1 MVTLVNRAKMATST
15 TGTGTITLGSA
26 VTGFQTFA
34 DAGITNGMTVRYVI
48 ENGDNFEIGS
58 GTYTSSGTTLSRT
71 VTESSNSDSALNLSG
86 SSEVFLTAIAADIDA
101 KLDKSG
107 GTMTGVLAMGSNAIT
122 TSSTVDGRDL
132 SADGTKLDAIEASAT
147 ADQTASE
154 IRALVES
161 ASDSNVFTDAD
172 HSKLNAIEASAT
184 ADQTDAEIRAAV
196 EAASDS
202 NVFTDAD
209 HTKLNGIEA
218 SADVTDAT
226 NVTAAGALMDSEVT
240 NLAEVKAFDASDYA
254 TAAQG
259 TLATNALPKSGGA
272 MTGAITTNSTFDG
285 RDVATDGTKL
295 DGIESNATADQTD
308 AEIRAAVEAASDS
321 NVFTDADHSKLN
333 AIEASADVTDAT
345 NVTAAGALMD
355 SEVTNLAQVKAFDS
369 SDYATAAQGTLAT
382 NALPKSGGTMTGDLI
397 LGDDVKLEVGS
408 ASGGDLQIYHDGSD
422 SYIKEDG
429 TGNLI
434 IAADDFRVTNVAV
447 DETMIAADTDGG
459 VILYNNGSAKVATD
473 AEGANVTGLLDVSSR
488 VVVAGGSQATTTSDG
503 SIATAG
509 GLSVTKNIV
518 VGGTVDGRDI
528 ATDGTKLDGI
538 EANATADQTKSD
550 IEGLG
555 IDLPAGNLTGT
566 IAAARLSTATTQAES
581 DDSTKIAT
589 TAYVTDKITTLIG
602 GAPSTLNDLNELAAA
617 INDDANY
624 NSTLTTA
631 LGTKLPKA
639 GGTMTGAIEMGSNA
653 ITSAGVLNFDADTQI
668 ILKDDGV
675 NYGTFYA
682 SSNDFY
688 IQSLTQD
695 KDIVFYGNDGGSGIT
710 ALTLDMSDAG
720 KAIFNSG
727 VKTGNNGYINIP
739 TASSGNANISFDGSD
754 FNITSNSSSANMNFQ
769 TNSSTKMTINSAGA
783 ATFTGDVQSQ
793 GLYVGATNTSYDFYN
808 NGTSYLNGAT
818 TVDDTLTANAIVVDD
833 ITINGSNITD
843 SGTLYI
849 DVGGDIHLDAGGS
862 DISLQ
867 SGAAEY
873 GKFNLTSNSLNIHS
887 SISDGD
893 IVFKGN
899 DGGSTVTA
907 LTLDMSDAGN
917 ATFNDGATFG
927 SGIVAPRIK
936 STQVTVTVNSPSTA
950 LDFSTSNNFMV
961 NMTAST
967 TFSFSNIAGAVGCSG
982 NIIIV
987 QNATGGYSFELP
999 SEAKTPVNGATIVQ
1013 NTGANEISVLSYYV
1027 MSSSQVLVNYIG
1039 DFA

>member
-1 MVTLVNRAKMATST
+1 
-15 TGTGTITLGSA
+15 
-26 VTGFQTFA
+26 
-34 DAGITNGMTVRYVI
+34 MTVRYVI

-754 FNITSNSSSANMNFQ
+754 FNITSNSSSADMNFQ
-769 TNSSTKMTINSAGA
+769 TNSSTKMTINSAGK
-783 ATFTGDVQSQ
+783 ATFTGDVESQ

-843 SGTLYI
+843 AGTLYI

-936 STQVTVTVNSPSTA
+936 STQVTVAANSSSTA
-950 LDFSTSNNFMV
+950 LDFSTANNFLV
-961 NMTAST
+961 NMTADT
-967 TFSFSNIAGAVGCSG
+967 TFSFSNISGAVGCSG

-987 QNATGGYSFELP
+987 QDATGGRDFTLP
-999 SEAKTPVNGATIVQ
+999 SEAKTPINGATIVQ
-1013 NTGANEISVLSYYV
+1013 NTGANEIAVLSYYV